1 MSRNI
6 HSRKRKDKKTNLLP
20 YSMVAERMRQLGA
33 FAALLM
39 FIFSSLSTSQLM
51 FLEMNSSL
59 AEDPHFAS
67 GRSGNDTDSDG
78 IDDIDDTCANGD
90 TGWTSNATTDH
101 DSDGCR
107 DSSEDPDD
115 DNDSQADPFDDC
127 QTGDLLWTSN
137 LTTDLSLIHI

>member
-6 HSRKRKDKKTNLLP
+6 RSRKRKDKKTNLLP

-59 AEDPHFAS
+59 GEDPHFTS

-78 IDDIDDTCANGD
+78 IDDVDDT
-90 TGWTSNATTDH
+90 
-101 DSDGCR
+101 
-107 DSSEDPDD
+107 
-115 DNDSQADPFDDC
+115 
-127 QTGDLLWTSN
+127 
-137 LTTDLSLIHI
+137 LSLIHI